1 MSVKDEKIAN
11 LTETLSDIEESLHN
25 CQQENIKLLEENIKL
40 LEENKRLKQ
49 NAESNEK
56 TIQQHLIEITTLETI
71 TETLENRINILEA
84 ALTFADAR
92 INNMMDSTAT
102 SMNVTNNYN
111 IGKS

>member
-11 LTETLSDIEESLHN
+11 LTEMLSDIEESLHN
-25 CQQENIKLLEENIKL
+25 CQQENVKL

-49 NAESNEK
+49 NAEGNET
-56 TIQQHLIEITTLETI
+56 TIQRYLMEITTLETI
-71 TETLENRINILEA
+71 SEALENRINILEA

-92 INNMMDSTAT
+92 INTMMDSTAT

>member
-11 LTETLSDIEESLHN
+11 LTDKLSDIEESLHN
-25 CQQENIKLLEENIKL
+25 CQQENIKL

>member
-25 CQQENIKLLEENIKL
+25 CQQENIKL

>member
-25 CQQENIKLLEENIKL
+25 CQQENIKL

-111 IGKS
+111 IGRS